1 MTFLIIALSLF
12 AEHLLLEQEEYR
24 QPDWFRHYALWSQ
37 QQPWGEWIS
46 QSAAGIILILA
57 PLLLVVGLLQ
67 TMFNAILGGIPEF
80 LFATLVLIFCLGP
93 RDLQRQVRN
102 FIDAWDAGEEEEA
115 RRIGSNFT
123 NPASA
128 QTESGYGVNVAC
140 GILKQAYIRTF
151 SVIFWFI
158 ILGPLGAVLY
168 RSCFTLKHY
177 LPELDNPGEGFGRGI
192 DRLLEILDWVPA
204 RITAFTYAL
213 SGNFPAAT
221 DRWWNADAPGS
232 ARGRSAE
239 DILER
244 AGSGALGLDSATD
257 EDDEMLNPD
266 ITGDMAMALV
276 LRSLTIWLGL
286 LALITVSSWLSQLH

>member
-24 QPDWFRHYALWSQ
+24 QPHWFHSYTLWSQ

-46 QSAAGIILILA
+46 HSAAGSILILA

-67 TMFNAILGGIPEF
+67 ILFHHTLGGIPGF
-80 LFATLVLIFCLGP
+80 LFATLILLFCLGP
-93 RDLQRQVRN
+93 RNLQRQVQA

-115 RRIGSNFT
+115 TRISSEFI
-123 NPASA
+123 NPLSLQTQTSYGHAVASA
-128 QTESGYGVNVAC
+128 
-140 GILKQAYIRTF
+140 ILKQAYIRTF

-158 ILGPLGAVLY
+158 ILGPFGAVLY
-168 RSCFTLKHY
+168 RACSTLKHSQSG
-177 LPELDNPGEGFGRGI
+177 PDNPGEDFGSGVE
-192 DRLLEILDWVPA
+192 RLLEILDWIPA
-204 RITAFTYAL
+204 RLTAFSYAL

-221 DRWWNADAPGS
+221 DRWWNSDATGNTRGGS
-232 ARGRSAE
+232 AD

-244 AGSGALGLDSATD
+244 AGSGALGLDRATED
-257 EDDEMLNPD
+257 DDEMLNPD
-266 ITGDMAMALV
+266 ITGDMAMAMV

-286 LALITVSSWLSQLH
+286 LALVTVSSWLS